1 MPAAIREKCGAVMTT
16 SGDVTMQHWM
26 RACSYMAGQ
35 QWVLLIQ
42 TRELTIKH
50 LRLVREWMQRSWA
63 REVRLTIATD
73 QRELVSAELEG
84 LLDRV
89 SIAIDADMR
98 DECMTFAGDKG
109 TVIII
114 GRVIAE
120 MQPGLSLYAA
130 SYTKPGD
137 EDEVYAAI
145 SSRHKLKK
153 VVEETIHPAPIP
165 APDMGGELPSS
176 GGGARGGGI
185 KKGSTSKKK
194 KSTTS

>member
-1 MPAAIREKCGAVMTT
+1 MSTRLIEPCCADRQVPAAIREKCGAVMTT

-50 LRLVREWMQRSWA
+50 LRLIREWMQRSWA
-63 REVRLTIATD
+63 REVRLTIAQD
-73 QRELVSAELEG
+73 QRELISAELEG

-98 DECMTFAGDKG
+98 DECMAFAGEKG

-130 SYTKPGD
+130 SYTKSGD

-153 VVEETIHPAPIP
+153 VKEEK
-165 APDMGGELPSS
+165 ELISTTPNPSPQAE
-176 GGGARGGGI
+176 GKTKR
-185 KKGSTSKKK
+185 KK

>member
-1 MPAAIREKCGAVMTT
+1 MTT

-26 RACSYMAGQ
+26 RAVSYQAGQ
-35 QWVLLIQ
+35 SWVLLIQ

-50 LRLVREWMQRSWA
+50 LRLIREWMQRSWA

-73 QRELVSAELEG
+73 QRELISAELEG

-98 DECMTFAGDKG
+98 DECMAFSGDKG

-130 SYTKPGD
+130 SYTKPGE
-137 EDEVYAAI
+137 EDEVFKAI
-145 SSRHKLKK
+145 CSRHKLHRTPCSAASPDAAEPNKG
-153 VVEETIHPAPIP
+153 ICNAPK
-165 APDMGGELPSS
+165 
-176 GGGARGGGI
+176 RVRR
-185 KKGSTSKKK
+185 KKGTS
-194 KSTTS
+194 